1 MRKLLYTLLFV
12 TSALTA
18 CKKFQGDIPEIHP
31 VRYQIVTSYASD
43 NLGKVLPKARIEI
56 TITNTKTN
64 LSQKYLT
71 KSDGTFSLDSI
82 SPGVYDISASI
93 KISATDYTALTGE
106 TVTKEVV
113 FNASEKAKTITIQ
126 DNQITALKLISG
138 TTGPWVIKQI
148 YYAGS
153 NTTTGASFRDQF
165 IEIYNNTD
173 SILYADSL
181 YIAEAIGLQNF
192 TATNVYRQSNSQYD
206 WSKSQGM
213 PSDIDA
219 NNGYVYTR
227 ALLMI
232 PGTGKQYPVKA
243 GESIVLAQT
252 AINHKSPFTGTDG
265 KTITVRDPSLT
276 VDLSGA
282 DFEAYY
288 APFLP
293 KPLASDI
300 DNPSVPNV
308 EVLAYNGTDLI
319 LDNPGRMGYV
329 IFKNKGTVDVKKL
342 PQYAFPTTA
351 PPSAS
356 SEKYYQIPISFI
368 IDGVE
373 TQPNTASARV
383 PKKLGASLDALY
395 TYAPNGAYSSQS
407 VIRKT
412 ETTINGRKVLKD
424 TNNSAEDFDFLPLA
438 IPRGFK

>member
-1 MRKLLYTLLFV
+1 MKKLYTLLFIAF
-12 TSALTA
+12 ALA
-18 CKKFQGDIPEIHP
+18 SCKKYQGNITEIHP
-31 VRYQIVTSYASD
+31 VKYQVITSYASD
-43 NLGKVLPKARIEI
+43 NLGKVLPKARIEL

-64 LSQKYLT
+64 VSQKYLT
-71 KSDGTFSLDSI
+71 KSDGTFTIESI

-93 KISATDYTALTGE
+93 KIPASDYTTLTGE

-113 FNASEKAKTITIQ
+113 FNASEKAKIITVQ

-173 SILYADSL
+173 SVLYADSL

-192 TATNVYRQSNSQYD
+192 TASNVYRQSNSQYD
-206 WSKSQGM
+206 WSKSQAM

-219 NNGYVYTR
+219 NNGYIYTR

-252 AINHKSPFTGTDG
+252 ALNHKSPFTGTDG
-265 KTITVRDPSLT
+265 KTITARDPSLT
-276 VDLSGA
+276 IDLSGA

-293 KPLASDI
+293 KPLASDV

-308 EVLAYNGTDLI
+308 EVLSYNGTDLI

-329 IFKNKGTVDVKKL
+329 IFKNKGQADIKTL
-342 PQYAFPTTA
+342 PQYPFPTIA
-351 PPSAS
+351 PPSANS
-356 SEKYYQIPISFI
+356 DKYYQIPINFI

-373 TQPNTASARV
+373 IQPNTASARV

-395 TYAPNGAYSSQS
+395 TYVPNGAYSSQS

-412 ETTINGRKVLKD
+412 ETTINGRKILKD
-424 TNNSAEDFDFLPLA
+424 TNNSAEDFDFLPIA

>member
-173 SILYADSL
+173 SVLYADSL